1 LTLSTIHRDNYLTEK
16 KMKRTF
22 VICCLLAVLFI
33 QNINSQTLGDLYTER
48 NAGFTMSMPRGWQTM
63 DANQKYL
70 MIVGPTENGFTPNV
84 GFADDTFS
92 GPLSE
97 YSDSVLSVIGQ
108 FYADLTIINRGN
120 FSTNSGLR
128 GEYATI
134 QGRMGEISVRQ
145 KMFIFPNASR
155 GGIILITG
163 TAPAANGERFDPIFD
178 ECVKTFRWTR

>member
-1 LTLSTIHRDNYLTEK
+1 
-16 KMKRTF
+16 MKRTF

-48 NAGFTMSMPRGWQTM
+48 TAGFTMSMPRGWQTI

-70 MIVGPTENGFTPNV
+70 MIAGPLENGFTPNI

-92 GPLSE
+92 GSLSD
-97 YSDSVLSVIGQ
+97 YIDAVFLAIGQ

-134 QGRMGEISVRQ
+134 HGRMGEISVRQ
-145 KMFIFPNASR
+145 KMYIFSNAGR

>member
-1 LTLSTIHRDNYLTEK
+1 MK
-16 KMKRTF
+16 KIF

-48 NAGFTMSMPRGWQTM
+48 NAGFTMSMPIGWQTM

-70 MIVGPTENGFTPNV
+70 MIVGPTEKGFTPNI

-92 GPLSE
+92 GSLSD
-97 YSDSVLSVIGQ
+97 YIDAVFLVIGQ
-108 FYADLTIINRGN
+108 FYADLTTVSRGN

-128 GEYATI
+128 GEYVTI

-145 KMFIFPNASR
+145 KMYLFPNVIG
-155 GGIILITG
+155 GGIILVTG
-163 TAPAANGERFDPIFD
+163 TAPAANGEKFDPIFD